1 MIYSVTGKLTYTGL
15 DFAVINCGGVGYEC
29 RTSSN
34 TLSEISSKT
43 EDITLFTHLAVR
55 ENDIEL
61 YGFATM
67 EELNCFKLL
76 ITVSGVGAKA
86 GISILSALS
95 VQSFARAVAENDSK
109 AITSAKGIGL
119 KTAQRIILELK
130 DKIKAED
137 YGDVSDSTSTTNGG
151 SELEEAICALCV
163 LGYTR
168 NEAVKSLS
176 RADMSL
182 GVEELIKCGLKNLSK
197 F

>member
-15 DFAVINCGGVGYEC
+15 DFAVISCSGVGYEC

-34 TLSEISSKT
+34 TLSEISGKT

-61 YGFATM
+61 YGFATI
-67 EELNCFKLL
+67 EELNCFKLI

-119 KTAQRIILELK
+119 KTAQRIILELQ
-130 DKIKAED
+130 DKLKTDD
-137 YGDVSDSTSTTNGG
+137 YISSADVPQKGG

-163 LGYTR
+163 LGYSR

-176 RADMSL
+176 GADMSL